1 MVLQNQRRCCLLL
14 SRKLKPPFS
23 SPLEYPLYA
32 MKMADFL
39 KLDTLRDH
47 NSLRADGLV
56 VALDFDGEHSGVEI
70 NFVSHQWLG
79 LQVADPNSAHLKTM
93 QDVFTRAKAGENIFK
108 NDEMCQT
115 FVKGRSKQMEKSQG
129 NEAITKSSASV

>member
-1 MVLQNQRRCCLLL
+1 
-14 SRKLKPPFS
+14 
-23 SPLEYPLYA
+23 

-56 VALDFDGEHSGVEI
+56 VALDFEGEHSGVEI

-79 LQVADPNSAHLKTM
+79 LAVADPNSAHLKTM
-93 QDVFTRAKAGENIFK
+93 QDVFTRAQAGENIFK
-108 NDEMCQT
+108 NDEMWQT

-129 NEAITKSSASV
+129 NEAITQSSASVWASEKSAETFARSVREGWVWID